1 MIDAR
6 IPRAIVGITENG
18 ERLAG
23 FYGDN
28 ALVTAEKYVGT
39 LDHAD
44 DGRYYID
51 YPCNEVA

>member
-51 YPCNEVA
+51 YPCDEVA